1 MTALGDARSQ
11 GGARYR
17 IEADARAPLALSLSM
32 RAPRLLGRHEE
43 KEFDMT

>member
-1 MTALGDARSQ
+1 VTRAL
-11 GGARYR
+11 
-17 IEADARAPLALSLSM
+17 PLSM